1 MFCLARLELLSGVV
15 HIDCGLRRR
24 TLYAECMPV
33 RVVKDLTAELTL
45 RILQSGRC
53 AVDTET
59 SGLDWRTDRLE
70 ICQICSPATGPV
82 IIRNTGHRPENLA
95 TILES
100 SAVEKVLHFAPFDLR
115 FLERWWGIRAQAVRC
130 TKTAS
135 RVLEPDLPSASHSLK
150 PLLKRRLGVRVGKG
164 DVRTSDWGAHELSA
178 KQVEYAIDDVAHLLS
193 LHEDITSQ
201 MSPEQRALYES
212 VCAYLPSD
220 AHREIVGV
228 PNPLVH

>member
-1 MFCLARLELLSGVV
+1 ME
-15 HIDCGLRRR
+15 
-24 TLYAECMPV
+24 
-33 RVVKDLTAELTL
+33 DLTAEFAL
-45 RILQSGRC
+45 RILRSGSC

-70 ICQICSPATGPV
+70 ICQVFSPATGPV
-82 IIRNTGHRPENLA
+82 IIRNTGRAPQNLT

-115 FLERWWGIRAQAVRC
+115 FLEHRWGIRTQAVRC

-135 RVLEPDLPSASHSLK
+135 RVLEPDLPSADHSLK
-150 PLLKRRLGVRVGKG
+150 PLLERRLGVRVGKG
-164 DVRTSDWGAHELSA
+164 AVRTSDWGALELSSE
-178 KQVEYAIDDVAHLLS
+178 QISYAIDDVLHLLA
-193 LHEDITSQ
+193 LHDEITSR
-201 MSPEQRALYES
+201 MSAEQHALYES

>member
-1 MFCLARLELLSGVV
+1 MLLSEVL
-15 HIDCGLRRR
+15 HIHSGLRAR
-24 TLYAECMPV
+24 TLYSECMPV
-33 RVVKDLTAELTL
+33 CVLEDLTAELAL
-45 RILQSGRC
+45 HILQSGRC

-70 ICQICSPATGPV
+70 ICQIFSPVTGPV
-82 IIRNTGHRPENLA
+82 IIRNTGSRPENLA

-115 FLERWWGIRAQAVRC
+115 FLDRWWRIRAQAVRC

-135 RVLEPDLPSASHSLK
+135 RVLEPDLPSADHSLK
-150 PLLKRRLGVRVGKG
+150 PLLERRLGVHVGKG
-164 DVRTSDWGAHELSA
+164 AVRTSDWGAHELSA
-178 KQVEYAIDDVAHLLS
+178 EQVEYAIDDVRHLLS
-193 LHEDITSQ
+193 LHDDITSQ
-201 MSPEQRALYES
+201 MSPKQRALYES

-220 AHREIVGV
+220 ARREIIGV